1 MKLQLKRSN
10 VIESGAAKE
19 PTASQLE
26 YGELAINYNTTDPA
40 IFLKDSNNNV
50 IRISGIGNIA
60 DDGQVE
66 LPASTTPPL
75 NPEAGNLWYN
85 SDDGRLYIY
94 YNDGDSTQWVDAS
107 PDSWDPSS
115 YPDVSD
121 DTAQSNTLDDRYLML
136 NSANDPITGGLNIT
150 GGNVG
155 IGTTS
160 PATTL
165 DVSGNAI
172 IGETGGAE
180 GGQITLRDSSGSS
193 RGFLD
198 ISGTDVFR
206 MFSTTADQDF
216 IIGSF
221 ASNGN
226 IYFYTNNQQRM
237 RIDSGGNVGIGA
249 SSPVS
254 KLQVAGDVNISGAAN
269 KFIGPTASE
278 GSTAAAPTYSFSGQS
293 TGMFLASNNNLGF
306 STGATERL
314 RIDSNGNV
322 GIGTDSPASKLHLAD
337 TSLVVTFED
346 TNSTSNSINQITNYE
361 GTMIL
366 HVDPNDNS
374 TVTESLRFSMRGSEA
389 MRITSS
395 GNVGIG
401 ASSPRAKLT
410 ISESAGSTTP
420 AKMRIENAGERG
432 VTVGF
437 DDHNASPNFSIAS
450 GDQSIKFLSIDS
462 NGNVGIGTSVPLEL
476 LHVNGAM
483 TANNYFIG
491 DRTNNASSGTIGN
504 SGVAGY
510 IQLWGSGSAQNGA
523 VLFGTAAGSTNEIAR
538 FNQHGLTFS
547 KNNVAS
553 NALDD
558 FEVGTFTPT
567 LGAVTTSPVYTTS
580 AAEGFYTKV
589 GRQVFFSLTIT
600 VTALSNTPSGNI
612 LITGLPFNGIS
623 SNNGRASGHVGYA
636 VGFDNA
642 VGSPV
647 GWLMASNQNT
657 LTLYR
662 RSGDLTY
669 INDVTGL
676 PAGAITS
683 GSSVRLSGSYMTN

>member
-1 MKLQLKRSN
+1 MNNLQ
-10 VIESGAAKE
+10 
-19 PTASQLE
+19 
-26 YGELAINYNTTDPA
+26 
-40 IFLKDSNNNV
+40 
-50 IRISGIGNIA
+50 
-60 DDGQVE
+60 DDG
-66 LPASTTPPL
+66 
-75 NPEAGNLWYN
+75 
-85 SDDGRLYIY
+85 
-94 YNDGDSTQWVDAS
+94 
-107 PDSWDPSS
+107 
-115 YPDVSD
+115 
-121 DTAQSNTLDDRYLML
+121 
-136 NSANDPITGGLNIT
+136 
-150 GGNVG
+150 
-155 IGTTS
+155 
-160 PATTL
+160 
-165 DVSGNAI
+165 
-172 IGETGGAE
+172 
-180 GGQITLRDSSGSS
+180 
-193 RGFLD
+193 
-198 ISGTDVFR
+198 VFIVR
-206 MFSTTADQDF
+206 TAD
-216 IIGSF
+216 
-221 ASNGN
+221 
-226 IYFYTNNQQRM
+226 TERM
-237 RIDSGGNVGIGA
+237 RIDS
-249 SSPVS
+249 S
-254 KLQVAGDVNISGAAN
+254 GD
-269 KFIGPTASE
+269 
-278 GSTAAAPTYSFSGQS
+278 
-293 TGMFLASNNNLGF
+293 
-306 STGATERL
+306 
-314 RIDSNGNV
+314 V
-322 GIGTDSPASKLHLAD
+322 GIGT
-337 TSLVVTFED
+337 
-346 TNSTSNSINQITNYE
+346 SNPS
-361 GTMIL
+361 
-366 HVDPNDNS
+366 
-374 TVTESLRFSMRGSEA
+374 
-389 MRITSS
+389 
-395 GNVGIG
+395 
-401 ASSPRAKLT
+401 AKLT
-410 ISESAGSTTP
+410 ISEPAGSTTP

-462 NGNVGIGTSVPLEL
+462 GGNVGIGTSVPLEL